1 MMQAVQFPNRRRA
14 AILLAAGILTLFAL
28 IACGSDDRDAP
39 AAGGTATL
47 VPAPTVAAPDPTAS
61 PTPAPTVVPMVPAAA
76 PEPGS
81 DEALVMAVLEKQV
94 RAVNAREYAV
104 FQETCRPDGKPSLT
118 VAQLKHTFEERR
130 GATGSDK
137 VNIINFSPEGYH
149 VANVEVRLLRAPFAQ
164 AIFDVYDDDILRG
177 NVTRTFEKVDGQWY
191 SESLPCGQG

>member
-1 MMQAVQFPNRRRA
+1 MQPHKLSKRWRLAFPLAV
-14 AILLAAGILTLFAL
+14 GIVALFAL
-28 IACGSDDRDAP
+28 AACGGDDREAS

-61 PTPAPTVVPMVPAAA
+61 PTPAPTVVPMIPATV

-130 GATGSDK
+130 GATGFDK
-137 VNIINFSPEGYH
+137 VNTINFSPEGYH

-164 AIFDVYDDDILRG
+164 TIYDVYDDDILRG
-177 NVTRTFEKVDGQWY
+177 NV
-191 SESLPCGQG
+191 